1 MIIFQEERHI
11 KNVRQQWIE
20 WIDDEDGGYPT
31 HQDKTEAVTLS
42 GTGEYNPNEPFEGLV
57 YVPGS
62 GLVKGA
68 FNCTLL
74 IRNFIGDFH
83 WGGRTGFNVSSEDEA
98 RRLCEEAFEK
108 EVHDFSNLQSL
119 QDDNR
124 SKEQV
129 WANYHEEI
137 DSEHIFGAEL

>member
-11 KNVRQQWIE
+11 KNVRQQ
-20 WIDDEDGGYPT
+20 
-31 HQDKTEAVTLS
+31 VNLS
-42 GTGEYNPNEPFEGLV
+42 GTGEYNLNEPFEGLV

-62 GLVKGA
+62 GLVKGS

-74 IRNFIGDFH
+74 TRNFIGGFS
-83 WGGRTGFNVSSEDEA
+83 WGDRTGFNASSEYEA
-98 RRLCEEAFEK
+98 RKLCEEAFEK
-108 EVHDFSNLQSL
+108 ACFTFSNLQSL

-137 DSEHIFGAEL
+137 DSEHIFGAEFFDR